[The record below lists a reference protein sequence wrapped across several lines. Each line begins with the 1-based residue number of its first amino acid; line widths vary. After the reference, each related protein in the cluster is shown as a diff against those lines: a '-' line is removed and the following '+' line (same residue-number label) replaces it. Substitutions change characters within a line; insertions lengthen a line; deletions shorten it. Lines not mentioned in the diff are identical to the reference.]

1 MATYVTLYKYTDQ
14 GLRNIKDAPKRVEA
28 AKAAAAKVGIN
39 VKEVLWL
46 QGEYDFMTISES
58 SDDLVATAF
67 NLNTAKQGNV
77 HTTTIR
83 AFTEAEMEKILAHV
97 S

>member
-14 GLRNIKDAPKRVEA
+14 GLRNIKDANKRVEA
-28 AKAAAAKVGIN
+28 AKTAAAKVGIK

-46 QGEYDFMTISES
+46 QGEYDFMAISEA
-58 SDDLVATAF
+58 SDEMVATAF
-67 NLNTAKQGNV
+67 NLNTLKQGNV

-83 AFTEAEMEKILAHV
+83 AFTQAEMEKILAHV
-97 S
+97 V